1 MIIQFFKLTNNLNTI
16 SIDLRK
22 DNKIYG
28 DEGEQ
33 DEIEEE
39 ELNIFIMKVSESK
52 DKKIVY
58 FNLYILRLINKYI
71 LNKFK

>member
-1 MIIQFFKLTNNLNTI
+1 MIIKFFRLTNNLNTN

-22 DNKIYG
+22 DNKIYE
-28 DEGEQ
+28 DKGEL

-39 ELNIFIMKVSESK
+39 VNLIIKKASEAK
-52 DKKIVY
+52 DKKIIN
-58 FNLYILRLINKYI
+58 FNLYILNLINKYI

>member
-1 MIIQFFKLTNNLNTI
+1 MIIKFFRLTNNLNTN

-22 DNKIYG
+22 DNKIYE
-28 DEGEQ
+28 DEGGQ

-39 ELNIFIMKVSESK
+39 VNLIIKKASEAK
-52 DKKIVY
+52 DTKIVN
-58 FNLYILRLINKYI
+58 FNLYILSLINKYI